1 MRKFM
6 ILGAV
11 MLCFAGVA
19 AAQTDTTVNVVA
31 EPAPAA
37 AHLFHS
43 SDGYPWQVGMNFLYQ
58 RFDIGGSDSNLYGLH
73 TTVNRW
79 LGDSMFGI
87 EGDVTA
93 TFGRLIPTRR
103 EQQVFY
109 GGGVH
114 IGERSGKFQPWAHVL
129 AGGAHERFNQ
139 GGGQSAFNGFGLM
152 AGGGVDFQWRSHLA
166 FRFEGDFLAT
176 RYAGLWQ
183 NTASAGA
190 GVLFDF

>member
-43 SDGYPWQVGMNFLYQ
+43 SYGYPWQVGMNFLYQ

-139 GGGQSAFNGFGLM
+139 GGGQSAFNGDRR
-152 AGGGVDFQWRSHLA
+152 ASCRERV
-166 FRFEGDFLAT
+166 FR
-176 RYAGLWQ
+176 R
-183 NTASAGA
+183 
-190 GVLFDF
+190 V